1 MKKINTMLVLIDG
14 IYSQFSAAGPIETLS
29 EYNLVVLNNLYTTSE
44 VEGKTL
50 VGGDLSGT
58 SNYGTRITQNAIVPE
73 TTLIVGG
80 NIAAGTTINANGQ
93 TVVVGGTNN
102 GTVNSKALLTNTT
115 TLDFD
120 LVKSEFTN
128 FSGYLSELA
137 VNSTLS
143 SPTTQPGAASFQI
156 GSDVNNGIAVFS
168 IDQADFFGNSKIQQ
182 YDVSST
188 SASTVVINVSGTT
201 INGVN
206 ALNPVG
212 SFNNSS
218 FYSNVI
224 WNFYEA
230 TSITLNTL
238 FQGSLIAPFA
248 DLTSSTPIQG
258 SVIVNNYYQNGEVHL
273 PSFNGTIDYDA
284 STVITTPVASV
295 PAPSSLIIFASA
307 LFGLMMWRR
316 KSA

>member
-1 MKKINTMLVLIDG
+1 MKKINTMLVLIAG

>member
-1 MKKINTMLVLIDG
+1 MKKTNTMLVLVAG
-14 IYSQFSAAGPIETLS
+14 IYSQFSAAGPIETLN

-58 SNYGTRITQNAIVPE
+58 SNYGIRITQNAIVPE

-80 NIAAGTTINANGQ
+80 NITAGTNINANGQ
-93 TVVVGGTNN
+93 SVIVGGVNYGN
-102 GTVNSKALLTNTT
+102 VNSKTLLTGAA

-143 SPTTQPGAASFQI
+143 SPTTQPAAATFNV
-156 GSDVNNGIAVFS
+156 GTEVNNGVAVFN
-168 IDQADFFGNSKIQQ
+168 IDQADFFGNTKIQQ
-182 YDVSST
+182 YDINT
-188 SASTVVINVSGTT
+188 TAASAVVINVAGTT

-212 SFNNSS
+212 NFNNSS

-238 FQGSLIAPFA
+238 FQGSLIAPLA
-248 DLTSSTPIQG
+248 DLTSSTPIRG
-258 SVIVNNYYQNGEVHL
+258 SVVVNNYYQNGEIHL
-273 PSFNGTIDYDA
+273 PAFNGTLDYEVA
-284 STVITTPVASV
+284 VNTPVASV
-295 PAPSSLIIFASA
+295 PAPSSLFILASA
-307 LFGLMMWRR
+307 LLGLIMWRR
-316 KSA
+316 KSV

>member
-1 MKKINTMLVLIDG
+1 MKKINTVLVLVAG
-14 IYSQFSAAGPIETLS
+14 VYSQFSAAGPIETLN

-58 SNYGTRITQNAIVPE
+58 SNYGTRITQNAVVPE

-80 NIAAGTTINANGQ
+80 NIVAGTNINANGQ
-93 TVVVGGTNN
+93 SVIVGGVNN
-102 GTVNSKALLTNTT
+102 GNVNSKSLITGAA

-137 VNSTLS
+137 FNSTLS
-143 SPTTQPGAASFQI
+143 SPTTQPGPATFQI
-156 GSDVNNGIAVFS
+156 GADVNNGVAVFN
-168 IDQADFFGNSKIQQ
+168 IDQADFFGNTKIQQ
-182 YDVSST
+182 YDVSNT
-188 SASTVVINVSGTT
+188 NVSTVVINVAGTT
-201 INGVN
+201 INGIN
-206 ALNPVG
+206 GLNPVG
-212 SFNNSS
+212 NFNNSS

-248 DLTSSTPIQG
+248 DLTSSTPIRG
-258 SVIVNNYYQNGEVHL
+258 SVVVNNYYQNGEVHL
-273 PSFNGTIDYDA
+273 PSFNGTLDYDP
-284 STVITTPVASV
+284 TVTNTPVASV
-295 PAPSSLIIFASA
+295 PAPSSLFILASA
-307 LFGLMMWRR
+307 LLGLIMWRR